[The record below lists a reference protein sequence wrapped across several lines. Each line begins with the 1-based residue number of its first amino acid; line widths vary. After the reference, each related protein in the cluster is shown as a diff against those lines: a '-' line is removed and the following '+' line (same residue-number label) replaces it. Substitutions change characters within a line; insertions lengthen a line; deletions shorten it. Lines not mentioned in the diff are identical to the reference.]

1 MKLEGQNFAAVNAPS
16 DHVLESRL
24 LALKSYGR
32 HSYAS
37 LTDAQ
42 GNYLQVAGGGVTCM
56 VESFN
61 VSTSTRLR
69 AFHDKP
75 SPVFPDGTVLAF
87 GAGELRLKSD
97 EWFHA
102 SAVVEI
108 FLCFRHGRGYPDTV
122 HWRPAPKISCRAVAT
137 VATGRMR
144 PAGVLDGL
152 ETIARTLTKSK

>member
-1 MKLEGQNFAAVNAPS
+1 MKFEGQNFAALNAPS
-16 DHVLESRL
+16 DEVLRKRL

-37 LTDAQ
+37 LTDIR
-42 GNYLQVAGGGVTCM
+42 GNYVQVAGGGVTCM
-56 VESFN
+56 VESFD
-61 VSTSTRLR
+61 SATSTRLR

-87 GAGELRLKSD
+87 GGGELRLKSD

-108 FLCFRHGRGYPDTV
+108 FQCFKHGRRYPDTV
-122 HWRPAPKISCRAVAT
+122 HWRS
-137 VATGRMR
+137 
-144 PAGVLDGL
+144 VL
-152 ETIARTLTKSK
+152 ES

>member
-1 MKLEGQNFAAVNAPS
+1 MKFEGQNFAALNAPL
-16 DHVLESRL
+16 DEVLAKRL
-24 LALKSYGR
+24 LALRSYGR

-42 GNYLQVAGGGVTCM
+42 GNYIQVAGGGVTCM
-56 VESFN
+56 VESFDAA
-61 VSTSTRLR
+61 TSTRLR

-87 GAGELRLKSD
+87 GGGELCLKSD

-108 FLCFRHGRGYPDTV
+108 FKCFKHGHRYPDTV
-122 HWRPAPKISCRAVAT
+122 HWRQAPEA
-137 VATGRMR
+137 
-144 PAGVLDGL
+144 
-152 ETIARTLTKSK
+152 

>member
-1 MKLEGQNFAAVNAPS
+1 MRPEADLQLDLPIMKFEGQNFAAASAPS

-61 VSTSTRLR
+61 VSTSKRLR

-108 FLCFRHGRGYPDTV
+108 FLCFRHGRAYPDTV
-122 HWRPAPKISCRAVAT
+122 HWRPALKI
-137 VATGRMR
+137 
-144 PAGVLDGL
+144 
-152 ETIARTLTKSK
+152 

>member
-1 MKLEGQNFAAVNAPS
+1 MPHEEQSRFFKARQASELQLRPSADLQLNLPIMKFEGENFAVLSTPS
-16 DHVLESRL
+16 DRILESRL
-24 LALKSYGR
+24 LVLRSYGR

-56 VESFN
+56 VESFD

-87 GAGELRLKSD
+87 GGGEMRLRSD
-97 EWFHA
+97 EWFQA
-102 SAVVEI
+102 SCVVEI
-108 FLCFRHGRGYPDTV
+108 FLCFKHGRRYPGTV
-122 HWRPAPKISCRAVAT
+122 RWRSAPGT
-137 VATGRMR
+137 
-144 PAGVLDGL
+144 
-152 ETIARTLTKSK
+152 